1 MQCKITR
8 SRHSGS
14 GVRSGMPGISPGVG
28 GVRPR
33 GAGLLS
39 VSEALLVI
47 DLDTVKWLR
56 DASQRSNQHR
66 ADREGRG
73 LDNHT

>member
-1 MQCKITR
+1 MQRKITR

-14 GVRSGMPGISPGVG
+14 GVRSEMPGISPGVG